1 MAAAGVGATAGKV
14 SILIPVYNRPGLV
27 CQAIDSAL
35 AQTYPDKE
43 VIVVDDCSTD
53 GTAAALERYAGRITV
68 VKRGE
73 NGGIG
78 AALNTGLAASTGQ
91 WIKRCDSDDVLYPNA
106 VRDLL
111 DAHAGLALGEKT
123 VPFMSIGT
131 PGGRTYTYQPG
142 PLINRL
148 DSFAQAVLVLDGFGI
163 HHGTCIF
170 PRSIF
175 DRMSYNPRYRYG
187 EDWDLDLQL
196 VLAGYRLLH
205 IETPVYGL
213 REHGDQLTLLSSSP
227 HANAEAHR
235 LSVRREFS
243 LMDAG
248 RRRRLRGALAR
259 YQRRKGYLRGKWVAA
274 NPSMIPGR
282 PHHVRGGRAGEF
294 LGRIVRSHPLAW
306 AARHSV
312 NQRSP
317 WHLAGAAAWYAG
329 RRGEEWE
336 GRGLRGLH
344 WDFVHF
350 GMSFDDALPAHA
362 GGRGTRRDRPA
373 PEVD

>member
-1 MAAAGVGATAGKV
+1 MVVSPDAGKV
-14 SILIPVYNRPGLV
+14 SILIPVYNRSDLV

-53 GTAAALERYAGRITV
+53 GTGAALERYGGRITV
-68 VKRGE
+68 VRRSE

-78 AALNTGLAASTGQ
+78 AALNTGLAASTGR

-111 DAHAGLALGEKT
+111 GAHSKIGPGEKT
-123 VPFMSIGT
+123 MPFMSIGT
-131 PGGRTYTYQPG
+131 VDGRTYTYQPG

-148 DSFAQAVLVLDGFGI
+148 GALGQAVLVLDGYGV

-175 DRMSYNPRYRYG
+175 DHMSYNPGYRYG

-205 IETPVYGL
+205 IENTVYGL
-213 REHGDQLTLLSSSP
+213 REHGGQLTHSDASP
-227 HANAEAHR
+227 RANAEAHR
-235 LSVRREFS
+235 LSVRRAFAS
-243 LMDAG
+243 MDAG

-259 YQRRKGYLRGKWVAA
+259 YQRRRRYLRGKWVAA
-274 NPSMIPGR
+274 NPAMVPG
-282 PHHVRGGRAGEF
+282 PPPFQRGGRAGAF
-294 LGRIVRSHPLAW
+294 LGRIIRGHPLAW
-306 AARHSV
+306 AARRSV

-317 WHLAGAAAWYAG
+317 WHLAGAVAWYAG
-329 RRGEEWE
+329 RRAERWD

-344 WDFVHF
+344 YDFIRF
-350 GMSFDDALPAHA
+350 GMSFDDALPED
-362 GGRGTRRDRPA
+362 GGY
-373 PEVD
+373 EVG